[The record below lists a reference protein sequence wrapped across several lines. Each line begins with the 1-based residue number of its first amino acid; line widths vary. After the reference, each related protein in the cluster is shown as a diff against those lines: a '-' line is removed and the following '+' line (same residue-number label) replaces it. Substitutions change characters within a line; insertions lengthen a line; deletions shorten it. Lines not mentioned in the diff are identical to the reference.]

1 MFSNKDVLAGLV
13 FFLFGVLTL
22 TVLIP
27 FGIQQPPSVQYR
39 ALSPSYWPNI
49 VAGAIVVL
57 GIALMIASIVTE
69 RAKDDQIEGPAGAS
83 SLEGSIWLV
92 FRPIVAL
99 AICFALYFGL
109 EPLGFVLTTA
119 IALVALMVLA
129 GEYRPHIVIP
139 VALIVPMALHLFFT
153 KAASVPI
160 PMGILEPWLLRI

>member
-1 MFSNKDVLAGLV
+1 MFSNKDVLAGIV

-22 TVLIP
+22 AVLIP

-57 GIALMIASIVTE
+57 GLALIIASIITE
-69 RAKDDQIEGPAGAS
+69 RAKDDQTDSPAAS
-83 SLEGSIWLV
+83 SQEGSFWLA
-92 FRPIVAL
+92 FRPVVAL